1 MSTQTQ
7 IAEYQKEIVRI
18 TNGIDYCNGCILNSQ
33 TKDWERKEYK
43 AVIVDYKSEIV
54 ELNSLIERIN
64 RLYPNG

>member
-1 MSTQTQ
+1 MNTQTQ

-43 AVIVDYKSEIV
+43 AVIFDYKAEIV
-54 ELNSLIERIN
+54 EINSLIERIN

>member
-1 MSTQTQ
+1 MNTQTQ

-43 AVIVDYKSEIV
+43 AVIVDYKAEIV